1 MTPDRARLV
10 LVRHGQARAA
20 VDAVV
25 GGPLGC
31 RGLTDLG
38 RSQAGALA
46 ARWGATGELGRV
58 DRVVSSALPRAVET
72 AEAISPAL
80 GVGGVE
86 PDPALNELEPG
97 ECDGMGWDEVQR
109 RYGTF
114 DVGLEPFRALS
125 PGGESWAA
133 FGARATTALRE
144 LASASMGGTAVV
156 VCHGGIIEQSLVLG
170 FGLPP
175 QTAPGS
181 LLFTPPNTSI
191 TEWVVT
197 AREPG
202 EQHWRLV
209 RFGDSAHLDWEGNP
223 AWPAPA

>member
-25 GGPLGC
+25 GGPRGC
-31 RGLTDLG
+31 QGLTDLG
-38 RSQAGALA
+38 RAQAGALA
-46 ARWGATGELGRV
+46 ARWAATGELGRV

-72 AEAISPAL
+72 ADVLAPAL
-80 GVGGVE
+80 GVGGVDR
-86 PDPALNELEPG
+86 DPELNELEPG
-97 ECDGMGWDEVQR
+97 ECDGLAWEEVEL

-144 LASASMGGTAVV
+144 LATGSAGRTAVV

-170 FGLPP
+170 LRLPP
-175 QTAPGS
+175 RTAPGS
-181 LLFTPPNTSI
+181 LLVTPPNTSV

-197 AREPG
+197 AGERG
-202 EQHWRLV
+202 EQRWRLV
-209 RFGDSAHLDWEGNP
+209 RFADSAHLDWEGNP
-223 AWPAPA
+223 RWPAPA